1 MVISNESVTA
11 ETFNLTNC
19 DREPI
24 HIPGA
29 IQPHGLLLVVSR
41 REWQIT
47 QVSDNTQEFLS
58 IDPEQLLGQPLNNL
72 LPTDKIEAIAACLEG
87 DFEQINPLKLSIETQ
102 NGTKKFNGI
111 VHSLDENDIMLEL
124 EINEGENDLNFIQ
137 FSQISKGILLQ
148 IQRASALQELCQTMV
163 QKIRKL
169 TGFDRVMIYQ
179 FDETGAGNVIAE
191 DRIEGLESFLGL
203 HYPDSDIPR
212 QAKYLYTLNF
222 LRLIPRVDYEP
233 VPILVLDNAINK
245 PLDMSLSIL
254 RSVSPLHIEYLQN
267 MGVGASLS
275 ISLLKQGKLWGL
287 IACHHQ
293 APYFIPYET
302 RNICEFLG
310 QVMSL
315 ELASKEANEDLDYKI
330 FLKSV
335 QSQLVNA
342 LGKAENLTNALIKDR
357 DKLLKLVNATGVV
370 IYTEDNLIQV
380 GQTPS
385 EEVLPNLIA
394 WLENQFEQDLFVT
407 HSLPKI
413 YPAAIAFK
421 EVASGLLAL
430 SITKVQKN
438 YVLWFRPEV
447 LQEVNWAGKPDKL
460 KNLEEDGTENLTP
473 RKSFK
478 LWQEMVQQQS
488 QPWKPWEIEGAIEL
502 RGAIVGILL
511 RKINELAEINL
522 ELERSNTELDAFA
535 YIASH
540 DLKEPL
546 RGIHNYSNFLLED
559 YAELL
564 DSEGVDKLNTL
575 IKLTKR
581 MEDLINA
588 LLHFS
593 RLGRQELSFQSF
605 NLNQSLQSIAEL
617 FNVSQG
623 GKNIAIRIP
632 RSLPN
637 IIGDRVLLEE
647 VFTNL
652 ISNAFK
658 YNNQSEKWVEIGFLE
673 PTISDF
679 LESPQAQLLTFY
691 VRDNG
696 IGIQEK
702 HLDTIFRIFKRLHS
716 LNKYGGGTG
725 VGLTIVKKIIELHHG
740 KIWIES
746 SYGGGSTFY
755 FTLPTETISKNDI
768 HLK

>member
-1 MVISNESVTA
+1 MERA
-11 ETFNLTNC
+11 EC
-19 DREPI
+19 
-24 HIPGA
+24 
-29 IQPHGLLLVVSR
+29 GLNSLV
-41 REWQIT
+41 
-47 QVSDNTQEFLS
+47 
-58 IDPEQLLGQPLNNL
+58 
-72 LPTDKIEAIAACLEG
+72 PTDKIDAIAACLAG
-87 DFEQINPLKLSIETQ
+87 DFEQINPLKLSLETQ
-102 NGTKKFNGI
+102 NGEKKFNGI
-111 VHSLDENDIMLEL
+111 IHALAENYIILEL
-124 EINEGENDLNFIQ
+124 EPNESESDLNFIR
-137 FSQISKGILLQ
+137 FSQISKSILLQ
-148 IQRASALQELCQTMV
+148 IQRASTLHELCQIMV
-163 QKIRKL
+163 QQIKKL

-179 FDETGAGNVIAE
+179 FDETGAGDIIAE
-191 DRIEGLESFLGL
+191 DKLEELESYLGL

-222 LRLIPRVDYEP
+222 IRSIPQVNYHP
-233 VPILVLDNAINK
+233 VTILTLENEEQK
-245 PLDMSLSIL
+245 PLDLSLSIL

-267 MGVGASLS
+267 MGVGATLT
-275 ISLLKQGKLWGL
+275 ISLMKQGKLWGL
-287 IACHHQ
+287 IACHHLS
-293 APYFIPYET
+293 PYFVRYET

-315 ELASKEANEDLDYKI
+315 ELTSKEANEDLDYKI

-335 QSQLVNA
+335 QSKLINI
-342 LGKAENLTNALIKDR
+342 LGKSDNITDALIKDR
-357 DKLLKLVNATGVV
+357 QKLLELVGATGAV
-370 IYTEDNLIQV
+370 IYTEGNLIRV
-380 GQTPS
+380 GQAPP
-385 EEVLPNLIA
+385 EEVLSDLIA
-394 WLENQFEQDLFVT
+394 WLEDQFEQDLFVT

-413 YPAAIAFK
+413 YPDAIAFK

-438 YVLWFRPEV
+438 YVLWFRAEV
-447 LQEVNWAGKPDKL
+447 LQEVNWAGKPDKP
-460 KNLEEDGTENLTP
+460 KILEEDGTETLTP

-478 LWQEMVQQQS
+478 LWQEMLQQQS

-502 RGAIVGILL
+502 RSAIVGIVL

-559 YAELL
+559 YAEVLNA
-564 DSEGVDKLNTL
+564 EGVDKLHTL

-605 NLNQSLQSIAEL
+605 NLNQSLESISEL
-617 FNVSQG
+617 FTVSKG
-623 GKNIAIRIP
+623 GENIEIRIP

-637 IIGDRVLLEE
+637 IIGDRILLEE

-658 YNNQSEKWVEIGFLE
+658 YNNQSEKWVEIGFLDSE
-673 PTISDF
+673 IPTS
-679 LESPQAQLLTFY
+679 STPTKTQLLTFY

-702 HLDTIFRIFKRLHS
+702 HLDTIFRIFKRLHG

-725 VGLTIVKKIIELHHG
+725 VGLTIVKKIIERHHG
-740 KIWIES
+740 RIWIES
-746 SYGGGSTFY
+746 SYGEGTTFY
-755 FTLPTETISKNDI
+755 FTLPTEII
-768 HLK
+768 

>member
-1 MVISNESVTA
+1 MINESITT

-29 IQPHGLLLVVSR
+29 IQPHGLLLVISPL
-41 REWQIT
+41 EWKIT
-47 QVSDNTQEFLS
+47 QISRNTQEFLG
-58 IDPEQLLGQPLNNL
+58 IEPEQLLGQPLDRL

-111 VHSLDENDIMLEL
+111 VHSLDENNIILEL
-124 EINEGENDLNFIQ
+124 EINKSENDLNFIQ
-137 FSQISKGILLQ
+137 FSQISKRILLQ
-148 IQRASALQELCQTMV
+148 IQRASTLNELCQIIV
-163 QKIRKL
+163 QQIRKL
-169 TGFDRVMIYQ
+169 TGFERVMIYQ
-179 FDETGAGNVIAE
+179 FDQTGAGDIIAE
-191 DRIEGLESFLGL
+191 DKLEELESYLGL

-222 LRLIPRVDYEP
+222 IRSIPQVNYQP
-233 VPILVLDNAINK
+233 VTILALDNKQQK
-245 PLDMSLSIL
+245 PLDLSLSIL

-267 MGVGASLS
+267 MGVCATLT
-275 ISLLKQGKLWGL
+275 ISLMKKGKLWGL
-287 IACHHQ
+287 IACHHRS
-293 APYFIPYET
+293 PYLVPYET

-357 DKLLKLVNATGVV
+357 EKLLKLVNATGVV
-370 IYTEDNLIQV
+370 IYTEENLIRI
-380 GQTPS
+380 GQTPP
-385 EEVLPNLIA
+385 EEVLPDLIA
-394 WLENQFEQDLFVT
+394 WLENRFERDLFVT

-413 YPAAIAFK
+413 YADAIAFK
-421 EVASGLLAL
+421 DVACGLLAL

-447 LQEVNWAGKPDKL
+447 LQEVNWAGKPEKL
-460 KNLEEDGTENLTP
+460 KILEEDGTETLSP

-502 RGAIVGILL
+502 RSAIVGILL

-559 YAELL
+559 YAEP
-564 DSEGVDKLNTL
+564 D
-575 IKLTKR
+575 
-581 MEDLINA
+581 
-588 LLHFS
+588 
-593 RLGRQELSFQSF
+593 
-605 NLNQSLQSIAEL
+605 
-617 FNVSQG
+617 
-623 GKNIAIRIP
+623 
-632 RSLPN
+632 
-637 IIGDRVLLEE
+637 
-647 VFTNL
+647 
-652 ISNAFK
+652 
-658 YNNQSEKWVEIGFLE
+658 
-673 PTISDF
+673 
-679 LESPQAQLLTFY
+679 
-691 VRDNG
+691 
-696 IGIQEK
+696 
-702 HLDTIFRIFKRLHS
+702 
-716 LNKYGGGTG
+716 
-725 VGLTIVKKIIELHHG
+725 
-740 KIWIES
+740 
-746 SYGGGSTFY
+746 
-755 FTLPTETISKNDI
+755 
-768 HLK
+768 

>member
-29 IQPHGLLLVVSR
+29 IQPHGLLLVVCR
-41 REWQIT
+41 REWQII
-47 QVSDNTQEFLS
+47 QISHNTQDFLG
-58 IDPEQLLGQPLNNL
+58 IEPEQLLGEPLSRL

-87 DFEQINPLKLSIETQ
+87 EFEQINPLKLSIETQ
-102 NGTKKFNGI
+102 IGTKKFNGI
-111 VHSLDENDIMLEL
+111 VHSLDENDIILEL
-124 EINEGENDLNFIQ
+124 ESNESENDLNFIQ

-148 IQRASALQELCQTMV
+148 IQRASTLQELCQIIV
-163 QKIRKL
+163 QQIRKL
-169 TGFDRVMIYQ
+169 TSFDRVMIYQ
-179 FDETGAGNVIAE
+179 FDQTGEGDIIAE
-191 DRIEGLESFLGL
+191 DKLAELESYLGL

-222 LRLIPRVDYEP
+222 IRSIPQVSYQP
-233 VPILVLDNAINK
+233 VTILALDKEQQK
-245 PLDMSLSIL
+245 PLDLSLSIL

-267 MGVGASLS
+267 MGVCATLT
-275 ISLLKQGKLWGL
+275 ISLMKQGKLWGL

-293 APYFIPYET
+293 SAYFVPYEI

-315 ELASKEANEDLDYKI
+315 ELTSKEANEDLDYKI

-335 QSQLVNA
+335 QSQLINA
-342 LGKAENLTNALIKDR
+342 LGKAENIRDALLKDQE
-357 DKLLKLVNATGVV
+357 KLLQLVNATGVV
-370 IYTEDNLIQV
+370 IYTEENLIRI
-380 GQTPS
+380 GQTPP
-385 EEVLPNLIA
+385 EEALPDLIA
-394 WLENQFEQDLFVT
+394 WLENQFEQDLFAT

-413 YPAAIAFK
+413 YPDAIAFK

-438 YVLWFRPEV
+438 YVLWFRPEI
-447 LQEVNWAGKPDKL
+447 LQEVNWAGKPEKVN
-460 KNLEEDGTENLTP
+460 NLEEDGTETLSP

-502 RGAIVGILL
+502 RSAIVGILL

-564 DSEGVDKLNTL
+564 DSEGVDKLHTL
-575 IKLTKR
+575 IKLTKC

-623 GKNIAIRIP
+623 GENIAIRIP

-637 IIGDRVLLEE
+637 IVGDRVLVEE

-658 YNNQSEKWVEIGFLE
+658 YNNQSEKWVEIGFLD

-679 LESPQAQLLTFY
+679 LEPSKTQLLTFY

-725 VGLTIVKKIIELHHG
+725 VGLTIVKKIVELHHG

-755 FTLPTETISKNDI
+755 FTLPTETI
-768 HLK
+768 

>member
-41 REWQIT
+41 REWQII
-47 QVSDNTQEFLS
+47 QISHNTQDFLG
-58 IDPEQLLGQPLNNL
+58 IEPEQLLGEPLSRL

-111 VHSLDENDIMLEL
+111 VHSLDENDIILEL

-137 FSQISKGILLQ
+137 FSQISRRILLQ
-148 IQRASALQELCQTMV
+148 IQRTSTLNELCQIMV
-163 QKIRKL
+163 QQIRKL

-179 FDETGAGNVIAE
+179 FDPTGAGDIIAE
-191 DRIEGLESFLGL
+191 DKLEELESYLGL

-222 LRLIPRVDYEP
+222 IRSIPQVNYQT
-233 VPILVLDNAINK
+233 VTILALDNEQQK
-245 PLDMSLSIL
+245 PLDLSLSIL

-267 MGVGASLS
+267 MGVGATLT
-275 ISLLKQGKLWGL
+275 ISLMKQGKLWGL

-293 APYFIPYET
+293 SPYFVPYET

-315 ELASKEANEDLDYKI
+315 ELASKEANEDLGYKI
-330 FLKSV
+330 FLKSI

-342 LGKAENLTNALIKDR
+342 LRKVENITDALTKDQE
-357 DKLLKLVNATGVV
+357 KLLQLVNATGVV
-370 IYTEDNLIQV
+370 IYTEENLIRV
-380 GQTPS
+380 GQAPP
-385 EEVLPNLIA
+385 EEVLPDLIA

-430 SITKVQKN
+430 SITKIQKN

-447 LQEVNWAGKPDKL
+447 LQAVNWAGKPDKPKIL
-460 KNLEEDGTENLTP
+460 AEDGTETLTP
-473 RKSFK
+473 RKSFA
-478 LWQEMVQQQS
+478 LWQEMLQQQS
-488 QPWKPWEIEGAIEL
+488 QPWKLWEIEGAIEL
-502 RGAIVGILL
+502 RSAIVGILL

-564 DSEGVDKLNTL
+564 DAEGVNKLHTL

-593 RLGRQELSFQSF
+593 RLGRQELSFHSF
-605 NLNQSLQSIAEL
+605 NLNQSLESISEL
-617 FNVSQG
+617 FSVSKG
-623 GKNIAIRIP
+623 GENIEIRIP

-658 YNNQSEKWVEIGFLE
+658 YNNQSEKWVEIGFLD
-673 PTISDF
+673 PTTSDS
-679 LESPQAQLLTFY
+679 LESSTTQLLTFY

-696 IGIQEK
+696 IGVQEK

-725 VGLTIVKKIIELHHG
+725 VGLTIVKKIIELHNG

-746 SYGGGSTFY
+746 SYGTGSTFY
-755 FTLPTETISKNDI
+755 FTLPTEKV
-768 HLK
+768 

>member
-1 MVISNESVTA
+1 MVIINQSVTT

-29 IQPHGLLLVVSR
+29 IQPHGLLLVISPL
-41 REWQIT
+41 EWQIT
-47 QVSDNTQEFLS
+47 QISQNTQEFLG
-58 IDPEQLLGQPLNNL
+58 IEPEQLLGQPLSCL

-87 DFEQINPLKLSIETQ
+87 DFEQINPLKLSIEAQ
-102 NGTKKFNGI
+102 NGIKKFNGI
-111 VHSLDENDIMLEL
+111 IHSLDENDIILEL
-124 EINEGENDLNFIQ
+124 ESNENENDLNFIQ
-137 FSQISKGILLQ
+137 FSQISKRILLQ
-148 IQRASALQELCQTMV
+148 IQRASTLNELCQTMV
-163 QKIRKL
+163 QQIRKL
-169 TGFDRVMIYQ
+169 TGFDRVMIYR
-179 FDETGAGNVIAE
+179 FDQTGAGDIIAE
-191 DRIEGLESFLGL
+191 DKLAELESYLGL

-222 LRLIPRVDYEP
+222 IRSIPQVSYQP
-233 VPILVLDNAINK
+233 VTILALDKEQQK
-245 PLDMSLSIL
+245 PLDLSLSIL

-267 MGVGASLS
+267 MGVCATLT
-275 ISLLKQGKLWGL
+275 ISLMKQGKLWGL

-293 APYFIPYET
+293 SAYFVPYEI

-315 ELASKEANEDLDYKI
+315 ELTSKEANEDLDYKI

-335 QSQLVNA
+335 QSQLINA
-342 LGKAENLTNALIKDR
+342 LGKAENIRDALLKDQE
-357 DKLLKLVNATGVV
+357 KLLQLVNATGVV
-370 IYTEDNLIQV
+370 IYTEENLIRI
-380 GQTPS
+380 GQTPP
-385 EEVLPNLIA
+385 EEALPDLIA
-394 WLENQFEQDLFVT
+394 WLENQFEQDLFAT

-447 LQEVNWAGKPDKL
+447 LQEVNWAGKPEKVN
-460 KNLEEDGTENLTP
+460 NLEEDGTETLSP

-488 QPWKPWEIEGAIEL
+488 QPWKPWEIEGAIEV
-502 RGAIVGILL
+502 RSAIVGILL

-546 RGIHNYSNFLLED
+546 RGIHNYSNFLLAD
-559 YAELL
+559 YAEVLNA
-564 DSEGVDKLNTL
+564 EGVDKLHTL

-605 NLNQSLQSIAEL
+605 NLNQSLEAITEL
-617 FNVSQG
+617 FTVSKRG
-623 GKNIAIRIP
+623 ENIEIRIP
-632 RSLPN
+632 RSLPK
-637 IIGDRVLLEE
+637 IVGDRVLLEE

-658 YNNQSEKWVEIGFLE
+658 YNNQSEKWVEIGFLDS
-673 PTISDF
+673 TTSDS
-679 LESPQAQLLTFY
+679 LESSKTQLLTFY

-696 IGIQEK
+696 IGIREK
-702 HLDTIFRIFKRLHS
+702 HLDTIFRIFKRLHG

-725 VGLTIVKKIIELHHG
+725 VGLTIVKKIIERHHG
-740 KIWIES
+740 TIWIES
-746 SYGGGSTFY
+746 SYGRGSIFY
-755 FTLPTETISKNDI
+755 FTLPTEI
-768 HLK
+768 L

>member
-41 REWQIT
+41 REWQII
-47 QVSDNTQEFLS
+47 QISHNTQDFLG
-58 IDPEQLLGQPLNNL
+58 IEPEQLLGEPLSRL

-87 DFEQINPLKLSIETQ
+87 EFEQINPLKLSIETQ

-111 VHSLDENDIMLEL
+111 VHSLDEKDIILEL
-124 EINEGENDLNFIQ
+124 ESNESENDLNFIQ

-148 IQRASALQELCQTMV
+148 IQRASTLQELCQIIV
-163 QKIRKL
+163 QQIRKL
-169 TGFDRVMIYQ
+169 TSFDRVMIYQ
-179 FDETGAGNVIAE
+179 FDQTGEGDIIAE
-191 DRIEGLESFLGL
+191 DKLAELESYLGL

-222 LRLIPRVDYEP
+222 IRSIPQVNYQP
-233 VPILVLDNAINK
+233 VTILALDKEQQK
-245 PLDMSLSIL
+245 PLDLSLSIL

-267 MGVGASLS
+267 MGVCATLT
-275 ISLLKQGKLWGL
+275 ISLMKQGKLWGL

-293 APYFIPYET
+293 SAYFVPYEI

-315 ELASKEANEDLDYKI
+315 ELTSKEANEDLDYKI

-342 LGKAENLTNALIKDR
+342 LGKAENIRDALLKDQE
-357 DKLLKLVNATGVV
+357 KLLQLVNATGVV
-370 IYTEDNLIQV
+370 IYTEENLIRI
-380 GQTPS
+380 GQTPP
-385 EEVLPNLIA
+385 EEALPDLIA
-394 WLENQFEQDLFVT
+394 WLENQFEQDLFAT

-447 LQEVNWAGKPDKL
+447 LQEVNWAGKPEKVN
-460 KNLEEDGTENLTP
+460 NLEEDGTETLSP

-502 RGAIVGILL
+502 RSAIVGILL

-522 ELERSNTELDAFA
+522 ELE
-535 YIASH
+535 
-540 DLKEPL
+540 
-546 RGIHNYSNFLLED
+546 
-559 YAELL
+559 
-564 DSEGVDKLNTL
+564 
-575 IKLTKR
+575 
-581 MEDLINA
+581 A
-588 LLHFS
+588 LL
-593 RLGRQELSFQSF
+593 
-605 NLNQSLQSIAEL
+605 
-617 FNVSQG
+617 
-623 GKNIAIRIP
+623 
-632 RSLPN
+632 
-637 IIGDRVLLEE
+637 
-647 VFTNL
+647 
-652 ISNAFK
+652 
-658 YNNQSEKWVEIGFLE
+658 
-673 PTISDF
+673 
-679 LESPQAQLLTFY
+679 
-691 VRDNG
+691 
-696 IGIQEK
+696 
-702 HLDTIFRIFKRLHS
+702 
-716 LNKYGGGTG
+716 NK
-725 VGLTIVKKIIELHHG
+725 K
-740 KIWIES
+740 
-746 SYGGGSTFY
+746 
-755 FTLPTETISKNDI
+755 
-768 HLK
+768 

>member
-1 MVISNESVTA
+1 MVIIDKSITA
-11 ETFNLTNC
+11 ETVNLTNC

-29 IQPHGLLLVVSR
+29 IQPHGILLVVSR
-41 REWQIT
+41 SEWKIT
-47 QVSDNTQEFLS
+47 QISDNTQEFLG
-58 IDPEQLLGQPLNNL
+58 IEPEQLLGQPLNSL
-72 LPTDKIEAIAACLEG
+72 LPPEKIDAIAACLAG
-87 DFEQINPLKLSIETQ
+87 DFEQINPLKLSLETQ
-102 NGTKKFNGI
+102 NGEKKFNGI
-111 VHSLDENDIMLEL
+111 VHALDENDIILEL
-124 EINEGENDLNFIQ
+124 EPNEGENDLNFIQ
-137 FSQISKGILLQ
+137 FSQISKRILLQ
-148 IQRASALQELCQTMV
+148 IQRASNLNELCQIIV
-163 QKIRKL
+163 QQIRKL

-179 FDETGAGNVIAE
+179 FDETGEGDIIAE
-191 DRIEGLESFLGL
+191 DKLEELESYLGL

-212 QAKYLYTLNF
+212 QAKYLYTLN
-222 LRLIPRVDYEP
+222 LIRSIPQVNYQ
-233 VPILVLDNAINK
+233 PITILTLENEQQK
-245 PLDMSLSIL
+245 PLDLSLSIL

-267 MGVGASLS
+267 MGVGATLT
-275 ISLLKQGKLWGL
+275 ISLMQQGKLWGL

-293 APYFIPYET
+293 SPYLVPYEI

-315 ELASKEANEDLDYKI
+315 ELTSKEANEDLDYKI

-335 QSQLVNA
+335 QSQLINS
-342 LGKAENLTNALIKDR
+342 LGKAENITDALIKDR
-357 DKLLKLVNATGVV
+357 QKLLELVGATGAV
-370 IYTEDNLIQV
+370 IYAEGNLIRV
-380 GQTPS
+380 GQVPP
-385 EEVLPNLIA
+385 EEVLSDLIT
-394 WLENQFEQDLFVT
+394 WLGDHFEQDLFVT

-421 EVASGLLAL
+421 ELASGLLAL

-447 LQEVNWAGKPDKL
+447 LQQVNWAGNPDKAKIL
-460 KNLEEDGTENLTP
+460 AEDGTETLTP
-473 RKSFK
+473 RKSFN
-478 LWQEMVQQQS
+478 LWQKMVQQQS

-502 RGAIVGILL
+502 RSVIVGIVL
-511 RKINELAEINL
+511 RKIDELAEINL

-559 YAELL
+559 YAEVLN
-564 DSEGVDKLNTL
+564 SEGVDKLHTL

-593 RLGRQELSFQSF
+593 RLGRQELTFQSL
-605 NLNQSLQSIAEL
+605 NLNQSLESIAEL
-617 FNVSQG
+617 FTVSKG
-623 GKNIAIRIP
+623 GENIEIRIP

-637 IIGDRVLLEE
+637 IVGDRVLLEE

-658 YNNQSEKWVEIGFLE
+658 YNNQSEKWVEIGFLD
-673 PTISDF
+673 P
-679 LESPQAQLLTFY
+679 ESSTSSPPSKNQLLTFY

-702 HLDTIFRIFKRLHS
+702 HLDTIFRIFKRLHG

-725 VGLTIVKKIIELHHG
+725 VGLTIVKKIIERHHG
-740 KIWIES
+740 MIWIES
-746 SYGGGSTFY
+746 SYGEGSTFY
-755 FTLPTETISKNDI
+755 FTLPTEIV
-768 HLK
+768 

>member
-1 MVISNESVTA
+1 MVIIDESVTA
-11 ETFNLTNC
+11 ETVDLTNC

-29 IQPHGLLLVVSR
+29 IQPHGILLVVSR
-41 REWQIT
+41 SKWKIT
-47 QVSDNTQEFLS
+47 QISDNTQEFLGMES
-58 IDPEQLLGQPLNNL
+58 EQLLGQPLKSL
-72 LPTDKIEAIAACLEG
+72 LPTDKIDAIAACLEG
-87 DFEQINPLKLSIETQ
+87 DFEQINPLKLSLETQ

-111 VHSLDENDIMLEL
+111 VHSLDENNIILEL
-124 EINEGENDLNFIQ
+124 ESNKGENDLNFIQ
-137 FSQISKGILLQ
+137 FSKISKGILLQ
-148 IQRASALQELCQTMV
+148 IQRASNLQELCQTIV
-163 QKIRKL
+163 QQIRKL

-179 FDETGAGNVIAE
+179 FDQTGEGDIIAE
-191 DRIEGLESFLGL
+191 DKIEELESYLGL

-222 LRLIPRVDYEP
+222 IRSIPQVSYQP
-233 VPILVLDNAINK
+233 VTILALDKEQQK
-245 PLDMSLSIL
+245 PLDLSLSIL

-267 MGVGASLS
+267 MGVCATLT
-275 ISLLKQGKLWGL
+275 ISLMKQGKLWGL

-293 APYFIPYET
+293 SPYSVPYEI

-315 ELASKEANEDLDYKI
+315 ELASKEANKDLDYKI
-330 FLKSV
+330 FLKSI
-335 QSQLVNA
+335 QSQLVNT
-342 LGKAENLTNALIKDR
+342 LGKAENITDALIKDR
-357 DKLLKLVNATGVV
+357 EKLLKLVNATGVV
-370 IYTEDNLIQV
+370 IYTEDNLIRV

-385 EEVLPNLIA
+385 EEALPDLIA

-413 YPAAIAFK
+413 YPDAIGFK

-438 YVLWFRPEV
+438 YVLWFRSEV
-447 LQEVNWAGKPDKL
+447 LQQVNWAGKPDKP
-460 KNLEEDGTENLTP
+460 KILEEDGTETLTP
-473 RKSFK
+473 RKSFD

-502 RGAIVGILL
+502 RSAIVGIVL

-559 YAELL
+559 YAEVLNA
-564 DSEGVDKLNTL
+564 EGVDKLHTL

-588 LLHFS
+588 LLQFS
-593 RLGRQELSFQSF
+593 RLGRQELSFRSF
-605 NLNQSLQSIAEL
+605 NLNQSLEAISEL
-617 FNVSQG
+617 FTVSKEG
-623 GKNIAIRIP
+623 ENIEIRIP
-632 RSLPN
+632 RSLPK
-637 IIGDRVLLEE
+637 IVGDRVLLEE

-658 YNNQSEKWVEIGFLE
+658 YNNQSEKWAEIGFLDPE
-673 PTISDF
+673 IPTLSKP
-679 LESPQAQLLTFY
+679 SKTQLLTFY

-702 HLDTIFRIFKRLHS
+702 HLDTIFRIFKRLHG

-725 VGLTIVKKIIELHHG
+725 VGLTIVKKIIERHHG
-740 KIWIES
+740 RIWIES
-746 SYGGGSTFY
+746 SYGAGTTFY
-755 FTLPTETISKNDI
+755 FTLPTEII
-768 HLK
+768 

>member
-1 MVISNESVTA
+1 MVIIDESITA
-11 ETFNLTNC
+11 ETVNLTNC

-29 IQPHGLLLVVSR
+29 IQPHGILLVVSR
-41 REWQIT
+41 SKWKIT
-47 QVSDNTQEFLS
+47 QISDNTQEFLG
-58 IDPEQLLGQPLNNL
+58 IEPEQLLGQPLNSL
-72 LPTDKIEAIAACLEG
+72 LPPDKIEAIAACLAG
-87 DFEQINPLKLSIETQ
+87 DFEQINPLKLSLETQ
-102 NGTKKFNGI
+102 NSAKKFNGI
-111 VHSLDENDIMLEL
+111 VHTLDQNDIILEF
-124 EINEGENDLNFIQ
+124 EPNESESDLNFIQ
-137 FSQISKGILLQ
+137 FSQISKRILLQ
-148 IQRASALQELCQTMV
+148 IQRASNLNELCQIIV
-163 QKIRKL
+163 QQIRKL

-179 FDETGAGNVIAE
+179 FDETGEGDIIAE
-191 DRIEGLESFLGL
+191 DKLQELESYLGL

-212 QAKYLYTLNF
+212 QAKYLYTLN
-222 LRLIPRVDYEP
+222 LIRSIPQVNYQ
-233 VPILVLDNAINK
+233 PITILTLENEQEK
-245 PLDMSLSIL
+245 PLDLSLSIL

-267 MGVGASLS
+267 MGVGATLT
-275 ISLLKQGKLWGL
+275 ISLMKQGKLWGL

-293 APYFIPYET
+293 SPYFVPYEI

-315 ELASKEANEDLDYKI
+315 ELTSKEANEDLDYKI

-335 QSQLVNA
+335 QSLLINS
-342 LGKAENLTNALIKDR
+342 LGKAENITDALIKDR
-357 DKLLKLVNATGVV
+357 QKLLELVGATGAV
-370 IYTEDNLIQV
+370 IYTGENLIRV
-380 GQTPS
+380 GQAPP
-385 EEVLPNLIA
+385 EAVLPDLIA
-394 WLENQFEQDLFVT
+394 WLENRFEQDLFVT

-413 YPAAIAFK
+413 YPDAIAFK

-447 LQEVNWAGKPDKL
+447 LQEVNWAGNPDKP
-460 KNLEEDGTENLTP
+460 KILEEDGTETLTP
-473 RKSFK
+473 RKSFE
-478 LWQEMVQQQS
+478 LWQEMLQHQS
-488 QPWKPWEIEGAIEL
+488 QPWKPWEIEGAVEL
-502 RGAIVGILL
+502 RSAIVGIVL

-559 YAELL
+559 YAEVLNA
-564 DSEGVDKLNTL
+564 EGVDKLHTL

-588 LLHFS
+588 LLQFS

-605 NLNQSLQSIAEL
+605 NLNQSLEAISEL
-617 FNVSQG
+617 FTVSKG
-623 GKNIAIRIP
+623 GENIEIRIP

-637 IIGDRVLLEE
+637 IVGDRILLEE

-658 YNNQSEKWVEIGFLE
+658 YNNQSEKWAEIGFLDPE
-673 PTISDF
+673 IPTSST
-679 LESPQAQLLTFY
+679 LTKTQLLTFY

-702 HLDTIFRIFKRLHS
+702 HLDTIFRIFKRLHG

-725 VGLTIVKKIIELHHG
+725 VGLTIVKKIIERHHG
-740 KIWIES
+740 RIWIES
-746 SYGGGSTFY
+746 SYGAGTTFY
-755 FTLPTETISKNDI
+755 FTLPTEII
-768 HLK
+768 

>member
-1 MVISNESVTA
+1 V
-11 ETFNLTNC
+11 
-19 DREPI
+19 
-24 HIPGA
+24 G
-29 IQPHGLLLVVSR
+29 
-41 REWQIT
+41 
-47 QVSDNTQEFLS
+47 
-58 IDPEQLLGQPLNNL
+58 
-72 LPTDKIEAIAACLEG
+72 
-87 DFEQINPLKLSIETQ
+87 
-102 NGTKKFNGI
+102 
-111 VHSLDENDIMLEL
+111 
-124 EINEGENDLNFIQ
+124 
-137 FSQISKGILLQ
+137 SKSILLQ
-148 IQRASALQELCQTMV
+148 IQRASTLHELCQIMV
-163 QKIRKL
+163 QQIKKL

-179 FDETGAGNVIAE
+179 FDETGAGDIIAE
-191 DRIEGLESFLGL
+191 DKLEELESYLGL

-222 LRLIPRVDYEP
+222 IRSIPQVNYHP
-233 VPILVLDNAINK
+233 VTILTLENEEQK
-245 PLDMSLSIL
+245 PLDLSLSIL

-267 MGVGASLS
+267 MGVGATLT
-275 ISLLKQGKLWGL
+275 ISLMKQGKLWGL
-287 IACHHQ
+287 IACHHLS
-293 APYFIPYET
+293 PYFVRYET

-315 ELASKEANEDLDYKI
+315 ELTSKEANEDLDYKI

-335 QSQLVNA
+335 QSKLINI
-342 LGKAENLTNALIKDR
+342 LGKSDNITDALIKDR
-357 DKLLKLVNATGVV
+357 QKLLELVGATGAV
-370 IYTEDNLIQV
+370 IYTEGNLIRV
-380 GQTPS
+380 GQAPP
-385 EEVLPNLIA
+385 EEVLSDLIA
-394 WLENQFEQDLFVT
+394 WLEDQFEQDLFVT

-413 YPAAIAFK
+413 YPDAIAFK

-438 YVLWFRPEV
+438 YVLWFRAEV
-447 LQEVNWAGKPDKL
+447 LQEVNWAGKPDKP
-460 KNLEEDGTENLTP
+460 KILEEDGTETLTP

-478 LWQEMVQQQS
+478 LWQEMLQQQS

-502 RGAIVGILL
+502 RSAIVGIVL

-559 YAELL
+559 YAEVLNA
-564 DSEGVDKLNTL
+564 EGVDKLHTL

-605 NLNQSLQSIAEL
+605 NLNQSLESISEL
-617 FNVSQG
+617 FTVSKG
-623 GKNIAIRIP
+623 GENIEIRIP

-637 IIGDRVLLEE
+637 IIGDRILLEE

-658 YNNQSEKWVEIGFLE
+658 YNNQSEKWVEIGFLDSE
-673 PTISDF
+673 IPTS
-679 LESPQAQLLTFY
+679 STPTKTQLLTFY

-702 HLDTIFRIFKRLHS
+702 HLDTIFRIFKRLHG

-725 VGLTIVKKIIELHHG
+725 VGLTIVKKIIERHHG
-740 KIWIES
+740 RIWIES
-746 SYGGGSTFY
+746 SYGEGTTFY
-755 FTLPTETISKNDI
+755 FTLPTEII
-768 HLK
+768 

>member
-1 MVISNESVTA
+1 MINESITT

-29 IQPHGLLLVVSR
+29 IQPHGLLLVISPL
-41 REWQIT
+41 EWKIT
-47 QVSDNTQEFLS
+47 QISRNTQEFLG
-58 IDPEQLLGQPLNNL
+58 IEPEQLLGQPLDRL

-111 VHSLDENDIMLEL
+111 VHSLDENNIILEL
-124 EINEGENDLNFIQ
+124 EINKSENDLNFIQ
-137 FSQISKGILLQ
+137 FSQISKRILLQ
-148 IQRASALQELCQTMV
+148 IQRASTLNELCQIIV
-163 QKIRKL
+163 QQIRKL
-169 TGFDRVMIYQ
+169 TGFERVMIYQ
-179 FDETGAGNVIAE
+179 FDQTGAGDIIAE
-191 DRIEGLESFLGL
+191 DKLEELESYLGL

-222 LRLIPRVDYEP
+222 IRSIPQVNYQ
-233 VPILVLDNAINK
+233 PIAILALDNKQQK
-245 PLDMSLSIL
+245 PLDLSLSIL

-267 MGVGASLS
+267 MGVCATLT
-275 ISLLKQGKLWGL
+275 ISLMKEGKLWGL
-287 IACHHQ
+287 IACHHRS
-293 APYFIPYET
+293 PYLVPYET

-357 DKLLKLVNATGVV
+357 EKLLKLVNATGVV
-370 IYTEDNLIQV
+370 IYTEENLIRI
-380 GQTPS
+380 GQTPP
-385 EEVLPNLIA
+385 EEVLPDLIA
-394 WLENQFEQDLFVT
+394 WLENRFERDLFVT

-413 YPAAIAFK
+413 YADAIAFK

-447 LQEVNWAGKPDKL
+447 LQEVNWAGKPEKVN
-460 KNLEEDGTENLTP
+460 NLEEDGTETLSP

-502 RGAIVGILL
+502 RSAIVGILL

-564 DSEGVDKLNTL
+564 DAEGVNKLHTL

-593 RLGRQELSFQSF
+593 RLGRQELTFQSF
-605 NLNQSLQSIAEL
+605 NLNQSLESIIEL
-617 FNVSQG
+617 FTVSKG
-623 GKNIAIRIP
+623 GENIEIRIP
-632 RSLPN
+632 RPLPK
-637 IIGDRVLLEE
+637 IVGDRVLLEE

-658 YNNQSEKWVEIGFLE
+658 YNNQSEKWVEIGFLD
-673 PTISDF
+673 PTLSNSLDP
-679 LESPQAQLLTFY
+679 SQPQLLTFY

-746 SYGGGSTFY
+746 FYGGGSTFY
-755 FTLPTETISKNDI
+755 FTLPTEIV
-768 HLK
+768 